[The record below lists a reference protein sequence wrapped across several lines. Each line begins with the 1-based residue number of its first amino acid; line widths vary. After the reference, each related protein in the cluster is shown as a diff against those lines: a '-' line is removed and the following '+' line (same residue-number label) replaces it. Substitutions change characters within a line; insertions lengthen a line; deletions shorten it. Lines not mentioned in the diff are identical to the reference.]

1 MALHQLLVLVYVLT
15 KRCHNYFQ
23 LFSSED
29 EVWGGVKWRIM
40 GMGGDVR
47 GKKGT
52 RVDTSCSCYCSCHHL
67 L

>member
-1 MALHQLLVLVYVLT
+1 MGTDILAGMKKKQGPLRPRMALG
-15 KRCHNYFQ
+15 RD
-23 LFSSED
+23 SE
-29 EVWGGVKWRIM
+29 VKWRIM

-52 RVDTSCSCYCSCHHL
+52 RVDTSCPCFCSCHNL